1 MTRLPSLGALG
12 LGPPTGPIA
21 QYGEEVLE
29 PPKRQKGDD
38 GLTVS
43 VVKWNAD
50 NEDQKR
56 CLISLR
62 EFVPGEWVYKTPQ
75 GRPYDPWE
83 MLKLWNAQEAN
94 RPNSQWFFNP
104 STNLYDIP
112 RSEFVNDVD
121 GGLSGWEQTHK
132 ESERPSSPEASPMD
146 LAKLVH
152 QPPPN
157 PDGTAFV
164 QRAQPRPHPETVF
177 EPPHA
182 NSWQHMS
189 YAGFRTLTR
198 EFMSRGGARGRT
210 YRIASGWLTRW
221 RTRLAEFFGS
231 YRNLQRDY
239 TSLWFTAGFVVGKI
253 TVGWYI
259 QHETSSTPR
268 VRATRSSSGS
278 GHRVEENYL
287 DVHCAVHPSF
297 VGVDTPLG
305 AQGSASP
312 LRKRMLSA
320 FTGFR
325 SDSDLRELARSI
337 SDADFRVYLGRE
349 GGDIVPTILP
359 GGVRRRRPLNS
370 ADDKLGLSITITP
383 RLVAAIE
390 AGNIVPG
397 RAIAFPGTA
406 ELVAAHYG
414 APKHAYATMAYPA
427 YWSTAPGVEG
437 EGPEVDAEDVEE
449 ALRASKEKWKSIIA
463 WFVRS
468 LYTATVDARRD
479 MYPYRSGTTLYLAG
493 PHPPALDELVRYYG
507 SPDAA
512 TLAAQSLADT
522 VVDGNYAEWENGV
535 GEEEVEDSEY
545 HQWVDVPFWFAEA
558 VVDAEAA
565 RRNPIQDN

>member
-1 MTRLPSLGALG
+1 MARLPSLGALS

-21 QYGEEVLE
+21 QYGQEVLE
-29 PPKRQKGDD
+29 PSKRQKGDD

-83 MLKLWNAQEAN
+83 MLKLWNAQEAD

-104 STNLYDIP
+104 STNQYDIP

-132 ESERPSSPEASPMD
+132 ESERPPSPEASPMD

-164 QRAQPRPHPETVF
+164 QRQQSRPQPGALF

-182 NSWQHMS
+182 NAWQNMS
-189 YAGFRTLTR
+189 YAGFRDLTR
-198 EFMSRGGARGRT
+198 GFMSRAGGARGRT
-210 YRIASGWLTRW
+210 NRRASGWLTRW
-221 RTRLAEFFGS
+221 RTRLAAFFS
-231 YRNLQRDY
+231 SDRNQQRDN

-259 QHETSSTPR
+259 QHETSSSPR

-278 GHRVEENYL
+278 GHRVQENYL
-287 DVHCAVHPSF
+287 DVHCAVHFSF
-297 VGVDTPLG
+297 VGRDTPLG
-305 AQGSASP
+305 AQGSASA

-349 GGDIVPTILP
+349 GGAIAPTILP

-370 ADDKLGLSITITP
+370 DDKLGLSITITP

-397 RAIAFPGTA
+397 RAIPFPGTA

-427 YWSTAPGVEG
+427 YWPEMSGAGGPGPGVS
-437 EGPEVDAEDVEE
+437 PEAW
-449 ALRASKEKWKSIIA
+449 RASKEKWKSIIA

-479 MYPYRSGTTLYLAG
+479 MYPFRSGTPLYLAG
-493 PHPPALDELVRYYG
+493 PHPPALDELVRYYT

-512 TLAAQSLADT
+512 TLPAQSLAND
-522 VVDGNYAEWENGV
+522 VVDGNYAEWENDV

-565 RRNPIQDN
+565 LRNPIQDN

>member
-1 MTRLPSLGALG
+1 MS
-12 LGPPTGPIA
+12 
-21 QYGEEVLE
+21 GE
-29 PPKRQKGDD
+29 
-38 GLTVS
+38 
-43 VVKWNAD
+43 
-50 NEDQKR
+50 
-56 CLISLR
+56 
-62 EFVPGEWVYKTPQ
+62 GE
-75 GRPYDPWE
+75 
-83 MLKLWNAQEAN
+83 
-94 RPNSQWFFNP
+94 
-104 STNLYDIP
+104 
-112 RSEFVNDVD
+112 
-121 GGLSGWEQTHK
+121 
-132 ESERPSSPEASPMD
+132 
-146 LAKLVH
+146 
-152 QPPPN
+152 
-157 PDGTAFV
+157 
-164 QRAQPRPHPETVF
+164 
-177 EPPHA
+177 
-182 NSWQHMS
+182 
-189 YAGFRTLTR
+189 
-198 EFMSRGGARGRT
+198 RGRT

-231 YRNLQRDY
+231 DSNRQRDD
-239 TSLWFTAGFVVGKI
+239 TSLWFTAGFVTGKI

-268 VRATRSSSGS
+268 VRATRHGA
-278 GHRVEENYL
+278 GHRVQYNYL
-287 DVHCAVHPSF
+287 DVHCDVHCDF

-305 AQGSASP
+305 AQASSSA

-349 GGDIVPTILP
+349 GGTIAPTILP

-370 ADDKLGLSITITP
+370 DDKLRLSITITP

-437 EGPEVDAEDVEE
+437 EGRRCHRRPGG
-449 ALRASKEKWKSIIA
+449 RPRKSGS
-463 WFVRS
+463 RS
-468 LYTATVDARRD
+468 SRGRCGRSTATVDARRD

-493 PHPPALDELVRYYG
+493 PHPPALDELVRYYA

-512 TLAAQSLADT
+512 TRAAQSLADT
-522 VVDGNYAEWENGV
+522 VVDGNYAEWDNHV
-535 GEEEVEDSEY
+535 GEEEAEDSEY
-545 HQWVDVPFWFAEA
+545 QQWVDVPFWFAEA

-565 RRNPIQDN
+565 LHNPIQYD